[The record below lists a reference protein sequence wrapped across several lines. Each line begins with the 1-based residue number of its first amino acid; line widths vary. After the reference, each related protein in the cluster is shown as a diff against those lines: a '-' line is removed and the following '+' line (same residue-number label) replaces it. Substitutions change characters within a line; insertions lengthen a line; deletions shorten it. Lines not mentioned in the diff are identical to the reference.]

1 MRILLL
7 CQFIAC
13 SAKSPEDN
21 AAADTDTPI
30 DSGVSVDDSGEV
42 VEDTSAPRPDLNGE
56 WVDPP
61 LAAIAFSATNRD
73 GTARSREDLLGQPT
87 VMWFYPA
94 ASSYG

>member
-7 CQFIAC
+7 CQLVAC
-13 SAKSPEDN
+13 SAKSQERD
-21 AAADTDTPI
+21 AAADTPFDA
-30 DSGVSVDDSGEV
+30 GGAVDDSGETA
-42 VEDTSAPRPDLNGE
+42 EDTSAPRPDLSGE

-61 LAAIAFSATNRD
+61 LAAVAFSATNRD
-73 GTARSREDLLGQPT
+73 GTARSQEDLLGHPT